1 MNVVQTDELEKW
13 YGDVQALA
21 GLNLTS
27 AGKINGLIGP
37 NGAGKTTT
45 LLILLGLVRP
55 TEGEASVLGLN
66 CVKDSFAI
74 RERVGVLHEKP
85 RFPPQMTGIRFLRHI
100 AKLHRCIDDQQVVL
114 KLLDEVGL
122 AEAGHRKIGT
132 YSAGMVQRLGLVQA
146 LVGNPQLVI
155 LDEPTANLDPTG
167 RSDILQLIQ
176 RLQQTRDIRFLI
188 STHILPELEKVC
200 DWVSIINKGTV
211 TDQGPIQELLQ
222 RYTGSVYCVQVST
235 PQQLVDA
242 FTDNPIVTSVRI
254 HDDEAIFEVCDE
266 EAFQQQVVK
275 IAAKH
280 GLGIKKLER
289 VDDSLENIY
298 LRALSA
304 EESSG
309 DE

>member
-21 GLNLTS
+21 GLNLIS

-55 TEGEASVLGLN
+55 TEGKASVFGLD
-66 CVKDSFAI
+66 CVRDSFKI

-85 RFPPQMTGIRFLRHI
+85 RFPPQMTGSHFLQHI
-100 AKLHRCIDDQQVVL
+100 AKLYKCTNDQQIAME
-114 KLLDEVGL
+114 LLNEVGL
-122 AEAGHRKIGT
+122 AEAGHRRIGT
-132 YSAGMVQRLGLVQA
+132 YSAGMVQRIGLAHA
-146 LVGNPQLVI
+146 LVGSPQLVI

-167 RSDILQLIQ
+167 RSDILQLIR
-176 RLQQTRDIRFLI
+176 RLQRTRDIQFLI

-200 DWVSIINKGTV
+200 DWVSIIHEGAV
-211 TDQGPIQELLQ
+211 ADQGPIQELLQ
-222 RYTGSVYCVQVST
+222 RYTGSVYRVQVST

-242 FTDNPIVTSVRI
+242 FTDKPIVTSVRI